1 MRSISKAISVGALL
15 AASAGSAHAAIIDIY
30 FTPGMT
36 TTVADATV
44 FTFDVGGKPAAY
56 YSGAGAVLNG
66 SIGDKAAAP
75 AGDSTPFLSVAYP
88 SSSGSETFSSG
99 GSAYNY
105 FGLYWGSMD
114 SYNTLSFLSGGSVIA
129 SLNGADVIATG
140 AALGDRTAA
149 GSNRYVNFRFLD
161 STFDSIVFN
170 TTQYAFESDNHAF
183 ARVPVP
189 EPASL
194 TLLGMGLFGLVLLQ
208 RRRRARTPGT
218 REGRLRYE

>member
-1 MRSISKAISVGALL
+1 MSVGALL
-15 AASAGSAHAAIIDIY
+15 AASAGSAQAAIIDVY

-44 FTFDVGGKPAAY
+44 FTFDVGGKPTAF
-56 YSGAGAVLNG
+56 YSGAGAVLNH
-66 SIGDKAAAP
+66 SIGDMAAAP

-88 SSSGSETFSSG
+88 ASSGSETFTSG
-99 GSAYNY
+99 GSVFNY

-114 SYNTLSFLSGGSVIA
+114 AYNSLSFLSGGSLVA
-129 SLNGADVIATG
+129 SLTGADVIATG

-161 STFDSIVFN
+161 ATFDSIIFN

-183 ARVPVP
+183 ARVAVS

-194 TLLGMGLFGLVLLQ
+194 TLLGMGLFGLVILQ
-208 RRRRARTPGT
+208 RRRRASTPG
-218 REGRLRYE
+218 L